1 MKKIDLNC
9 DMGESYGAWKMG
21 DDAGIMPLI
30 TSANIACGFHGGDPA
45 TIRKTVR
52 LAVDNGVAIGA
63 HPSLPDIQGF
73 GRRVMKISPQDMYDL
88 VVYQAGA
95 VEAFARAAGSRL
107 HHVKCHGAL
116 YNMAATDEGLSEAM
130 ARAAKDL
137 GVMVYTLSN
146 STMMKV
152 VKKQGLQAIAEV
164 FADRGYSDDG
174 TLAPRDKPGG
184 MIEDA
189 KKSVE
194 QALGMIEGGYVTS
207 LSGKRV
213 PVAADTLCLH
223 GDQPG
228 AVLFAKELRKKFAEK
243 GIKLAAP

>member
-1 MKKIDLNC
+1 
-9 DMGESYGAWKMG
+9 
-21 DDAGIMPLI
+21 
-30 TSANIACGFHGGDPA
+30 
-45 TIRKTVR
+45 
-52 LAVDNGVAIGA
+52 
-63 HPSLPDIQGF
+63 
-73 GRRVMKISPQDMYDL
+73 
-88 VVYQAGA
+88 
-95 VEAFARAAGSRL
+95 
-107 HHVKCHGAL
+107 
-116 YNMAATDEGLSEAM
+116 M

-152 VKKQGLQAIAEV
+152 VKQKGVQTVAEV

-189 KKSVE
+189 RKSVA
-194 QALGMIEGGYVTS
+194 QALGMIEGGFVTS

-228 AVLFAKELRKKFAEK
+228 AVAFANALRKTFAEK
-243 GIKLAAP
+243 GIKIEAP

>member
-21 DDAGIMPLI
+21 DDAGIMPLV

-73 GRRVMKISPQDMYDL
+73 GRRAMKISPQEMYDL

-95 VEAFARAAGSRL
+95 VAAFARAAGSRL

-137 GVMVYTLSN
+137 GGVMLYVLSN
-146 STMMKV
+146 SKNYEKAKSLGV
-152 VKKQGLQAIAEV
+152 PVAAEV

-184 MIEDA
+184 MIE
-189 KKSVE
+189 
-194 QALGMIEGGYVTS
+194 GGSVTS
-207 LSGKRV
+207 VNGKRV
-213 PVAADTLCLH
+213 PVVAETLCLH

-228 AVLFAKELRKKFAEK
+228 AVLFAKELRKQFAAR
-243 GIKLAAP
+243 GIRLEAP